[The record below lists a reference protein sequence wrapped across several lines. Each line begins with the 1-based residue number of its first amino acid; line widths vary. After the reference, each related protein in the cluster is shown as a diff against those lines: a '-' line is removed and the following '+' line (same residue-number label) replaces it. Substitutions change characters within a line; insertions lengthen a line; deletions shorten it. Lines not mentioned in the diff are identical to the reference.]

1 MDIWQRARVFA
12 EAAAKRSQELSKE
25 AAKLSQEFVTETAK
39 KSKELAVEASR
50 KADQIKTEA
59 IKRADQIQTEA
70 IRRADQIRTLA
81 ADIEIPISIPP
92 LADGGIPSATAPQ
105 GAAAA
110 DLETFGVTEELR
122 EFVKGITIST
132 FRDFP
137 MEDEPQMS
145 EVPTVSN
152 VRQDLNEW
160 QAKHATLVLSTVKEI
175 SKFRY
180 ELCPRYMK
188 ERKFWR
194 IYFILVN
201 NYVIPYEKQY
211 MENLKVEMVE
221 QKKIDGNK
229 ESSASASTSASEVK
243 GTKLQSKPS
252 ASSTTEQDLDVFLL
266 GDLGSSDEGPDD
278 GNDGFDDDFDKIGN
292 NSDLESD
299 DDNGSKPK

>member
-1 MDIWQRARVFA
+1 MDIWKRARVFA
-12 EAAAKRSQELSKE
+12 EEAAKRSQELSKE

-59 IKRADQIQTEA
+59 IRRADQIQTEA
-70 IRRADQIRTLA
+70 IKRADQIRTLA

-92 LADGGIPSATAPQ
+92 LADGGPALPAPEES
-105 GAAAA
+105 AAA
-110 DLETFGVTEELR
+110 DLERFGVTDELR

-145 EVPTVSN
+145 DVPTVSN

-160 QAKHATLVLSTVKEI
+160 QAKHATLVLSTIKEI

-201 NYVIPYEKQY
+201 NYVLPYEKQY
-211 MENLKVEMVE
+211 MENLKVEVLE
-221 QKKIDGNK
+221 QKKVDGTK
-229 ESSASASTSASEVK
+229 ESSASASTSTSEVK
-243 GTKLQSKPS
+243 GTKLQSNTS
-252 ASSTTEQDLDVFLL
+252 ASSTAEQDLDVFLL

-278 GNDGFDDDFDKIGN
+278 TDEGFDDDFDKIGN
-292 NSDLESD
+292 NSGLESD
-299 DDNGSKPK
+299 DDKGSKSK